1 MQILKDGA
9 IRLLSSL
16 RYGLAILALS
26 VVYGIG
32 AIGGLAMSVVGLTG
46 VAAISSTPVQAQRRH
61 RHHQHRHRHRGG
73 HHHHRRHRHHR
84 RHHHHRRHRHHHH
97 RHRR

>member
-46 VAAISSTPVQAQRRH
+46 VAAISSTPVQARRRH
-61 RHHQHRHRHRGG
+61 RH
-73 HHHHRRHRHHR
+73 HHHHRRHRHR
-84 RHHHHRRHRHHHH
+84 WHHHHGHHHHHRRRHRHHHH
-97 RHRR
+97 HHHRHRR